1 MKRSSRVEVLKIRAD
16 SLDSFI
22 QSHNITAPLSPH
34 LALILAH
41 GEPPT
46 LELFLWHRVRA
57 GLLIALDGGANWL
70 AEQLQTHPEHLHWL
84 TPDVIL
90 GDLDSYRPDSFPELT
105 ALHDPDQ
112 ESNDLEKGLKYVLSR
127 GMERAVVLGATGKR
141 LDHTLKNLS
150 VLKRFSAS
158 LPLHLEERDMTLALL
173 TDEQPVGEVEGEPGQ
188 AVSLFPLSGRVNA
201 VHTEGLKYPLH
212 HEPLENGVRD
222 GTSNALSGKT
232 ARISIEG
239 GDLLVMV
246 NRLEVS
252 PARVKESP

>member
-1 MKRSSRVEVLKIRAD
+1 MKMDTEKVLMMRAD
-16 SLDSFI
+16 CLESLTESD
-22 QSHNITAPLSPH
+22 NRRLLPNPT

-41 GEPPT
+41 GEPPP
-46 LELFLWHRVRA
+46 LELLLWHRARA
-57 GLLIALDGGANWL
+57 GLFIVLDGGADWL
-70 AEQLQTHPEHLHWL
+70 SEQLWTHLELIERL
-84 TPDVIL
+84 TPDDIL
-90 GDLDSYRPDSFPELT
+90 GDLDSYRPESFPELT

-112 ESNDLEKGLKYVLSR
+112 ESNDLEKGLQYVLDR
-127 GMERAVVLGATGKR
+127 GMERAVVLGATGRR

-158 LPLHLEERDMTLALL
+158 LSLHFEDRHMAIYLL
-173 TDEQPVGEVEGEPGQ
+173 TPEQPVGEVEGEPGQ

-252 PARVKESP
+252 PARVEESR